1 MTGLR
6 LGIDFGTSNTAA
18 VLRLADGTIRSLVF
32 DGSELLPSAVCRAV
46 DGTLLVGRD
55 AIRAART
62 DPSAF
67 EPHPKRCI
75 DDGTVVL
82 GGHEVPVAAVIGA
95 VLRRVFDE
103 AVRVAG
109 EQPAQVTIAC
119 PAGWGPR
126 RREVLLEAA
135 RDAGMHGAE
144 LVAEPVAAARAH
156 GGLRAGDNG
165 EPNTSAG
172 LGPGGTALI
181 YDLGAGTF
189 DVSVLRRT
197 ADGFDVLAEAGLD
210 DAGGLEVDAAIV
222 TYLGAVYSGR
232 DAGTWRRLM
241 HPQSNEDRRAARQ
254 LWDDVR
260 AAKESLA
267 RATATVIHVPLFADD
282 APFGREQLDLL
293 ASPILDRTVHQARA
307 VLREAS
313 MQAED
318 LDAVLLVGGGS
329 RLPLVATML
338 HRRLGRTPVSTERP
352 ELIVAEGATLTPKAT
367 TPPQAAPPPR
377 TAPPPRATPP
387 RPPRAAPPGPPRARP
402 ATRPGIM
409 PKKRRRWPVVLAVLV
424 LLAAGAAYAS
434 NAWLNRCLTLSLV
447 SSDEKAPVL
456 TELARQYRDSGRETA
471 GRCVDIGVTIGS
483 SRMVA
488 DALATGASWE
498 GRARPDIWSPS
509 SSVWTERLRA
519 ARPAVLPAG
528 ELPSVTRTPVVIGM
542 PKPMAEALGWPKA
555 RIGWSD
561 LAALAADPRGWG
573 AKGHPEWGPFTLGKT
588 NPNTSTTGLLSFAS
602 TAKALGSAPER
613 LRSLELATVHYGSS
627 SSTFT
632 KNLYQADQVGR
643 GLEYVSAIAL
653 EEQVIFQY
661 NRGNLLDGGQQAP
674 PKTPLVA
681 IYPSDGT
688 IASDDPYAILHE
700 SWVSPDQ
707 SAAAE
712 DFLRYIHEPAQ
723 AALFLD
729 EGFRDVEDHAGKWL
743 LADPGLQSEPS
754 FTTVA
759 PPDAKTVETLL
770 ALWNQ
775 VRKPASVLIV
785 VDESG
790 SMIQEVGDS
799 DKTRL
804 QLAKEAAT
812 PAVDTLAATDEIGL
826 WAFSGPETSGADPWR
841 ELMPLSPVGA
851 AKDKYRQSVQVLRA
865 HGETALYATI
875 RSAVSRMKDAQNDR
889 RIYAVVVLSDGENQY
904 PADDDLNK
912 LVDELGKGSLEKP
925 VRVFTI
931 AYGSDADN
939 ASLDRIA
946 SASRGGSYDA
956 TNALDIRNV
965 FNDVLSNF

>member
-18 VLRLADGTIRSLVF
+18 VLRLADGTTRSLVF

-82 GGHEVPVAAVIGA
+82 GGHEVPVTAVIGA

-103 AVRVAG
+103 AARVAG
-109 EQPAQVTIAC
+109 ERPARVTIAC

-126 RREVLLEAA
+126 RRGVLLEAA
-135 RDAGMHGAE
+135 GEAGMHRAE
-144 LVAEPVAAARAH
+144 LVAEPIAAARAH
-156 GGLRAGDNG
+156 GGLRAGADG
-165 EPNTSAG
+165 EPITSAG

-197 ADGFDVLAEAGLD
+197 ASGFDVLAEAGLD

-222 TYLGAVYSGR
+222 TYLGSVYSGR
-232 DAGTWRRLM
+232 DAQTWRRLT

-282 APFGREQLDLL
+282 APFGREQLDAL
-293 ASPILDRTVHQARA
+293 AAPILDRTVHQARA
-307 VLREAS
+307 VLREAGIR
-313 MQAED
+313 AED

-329 RLPLVATML
+329 RLSLVATML
-338 HRRLGRTPVSTERP
+338 HRRLGRTPISTERP
-352 ELIVAEGATLTPKAT
+352 ELIVAEGATLTPG
-367 TPPQAAPPPR
+367 
-377 TAPPPRATPP
+377 ATPP
-387 RPPRAAPPGPPRARP
+387 PPKSPAAARTRP
-402 ATRPGIM
+402 ATGPGIM
-409 PKKRRRWPVVLAVLV
+409 PKQRRRWPAVLAVLV
-424 LLAAGAAYAS
+424 LLGAGAVYAS
-434 NAWLNRCLTLSLV
+434 NAWLDRCLTLSLV

-456 TELARQYRDSGRETA
+456 TELARQYRDSGRRTA

-488 DALATGASWE
+488 DALANGASWD
-498 GRARPDIWSPS
+498 GRPRPDIWSPS

-519 ARPAVLPAG
+519 ARPAVLPPG

-542 PKPMAEALGWPKA
+542 PKPMAEALGWPRA

-661 NRGNLLDGGQQAP
+661 NRGNLLDGGQQAA

-688 IASDDPYAILHE
+688 IASDDPYAILRE
-700 SWVSPDQ
+700 SWVSADQ

-712 DFLRYIHEPAQ
+712 DFLRYVHEPAQ

-729 EGFRDVEDHAGKWL
+729 QGFRDVEDHAGKWL

-790 SMIQEVGDS
+790 SMAQEVGDS

-804 QLAKEAAT
+804 RLAKEAAT
-812 PAVDTLAATDEIGL
+812 PAVDTLAGTDEIGL

-841 ELMPLSPVGA
+841 ELMPLSPAGA
-851 AKDKYRQSVQVLRA
+851 AKDRYRQSVQVLRA

-875 RSAVSRMKDAQNDR
+875 RSAVARMKDVQNDR

-904 PADDDLNK
+904 PADNDLNK

-939 ASLDRIA
+939 AALDRIA

-956 TNALDIRNV
+956 TNALDIRDV